1 MLTWMNWLIK
11 GARRRLGHAVFAI
24 MLSLPLGACA
34 EKEMNLDVVV
44 FNYWPQAIN
53 DVTLNGNWIG
63 AGFGGFGPGG
73 TGGSTVIGVPIK
85 LGRQQIRW
93 VLSGGEGA
101 LRPGEE
107 TILLATAELKK
118 VPRDAKYL
126 AIYIYPD
133 ETVEVA
139 TSHFYPDDSKKGEA
153 RKHGRL

>member
-44 FNYWPQAIN
+44 FNYWPRAIADVSVN
-53 DVTLNGNWIG
+53 DQYAGGSFG
-63 AGFGGFGPGG
+63 AFGPGG

-85 LGRQQIRW
+85 LGRQQIKW
-93 VLSGGEGA
+93 VLDGGEDDPR
-101 LRPGEE
+101 LGEA
-107 TILLATAELKK
+107 ISASAELKK

-153 RKHGRL
+153 LKHGRL